1 MNKAYLLIGGNEGDR
16 LSFLK
21 QAREYISVLLGEIIE
36 QSGIYETA
44 AWGKTNQ
51 PNFLNQV
58 LLIETSLA
66 AEVLMSNILIIERKM
81 GRVRNEKYGARTI
94 DIDILF
100 YNEEI
105 INLPDLKIPHPEI
118 QNRKFVLVPMNEI
131 AAQFIHP
138 LFKKNIQTLL
148 NECRDMLDVKKM
160 GI

>member
-1 MNKAYLLIGGNEGDR
+1 MNKAYLLIGGNQGDR
-16 LSFLK
+16 LNFLE
-21 QAREYISVLLGEIIE
+21 QARDYISVLLGEIIQ
-36 QSGIYETA
+36 QSAIYETA

-66 AEVLMSNILIIERKM
+66 AEVLMSNILIIEKKI
-81 GRVRNEKYGARTI
+81 GRIRDEKYGARII

-105 INLPDLKIPHPEI
+105 INLPDLIIPHPEI
-118 QNRKFVLVPMNEI
+118 QNRKFVLAPMNEI
-131 AAQFIHP
+131 ASQFIHP
-138 LFKKNIQTLL
+138 VFKKNIQALL
-148 NECRDMLDVKKM
+148 NECADILDVKKM

>member
-1 MNKAYLLIGGNEGDR
+1 MNKAYLLIGGNEGDS
-16 LSFLK
+16 LNFLK
-21 QAREYISVLLGEIIE
+21 QAREYISVLLGEIVG
-36 QSGIYETA
+36 QSAIYETA

-66 AEVLMSNILIIERKM
+66 AEVLMSNILIIEKKM

-118 QNRKFVLVPMNEI
+118 QNRKFALVPMNEI
-131 AAQFIHP
+131 ASLFVHP
-138 LFKKNIQTLL
+138 VFKKNIQTLL
-148 NECRDMLDVKKM
+148 NECGDVLDVKKM